1 MSFLEHPWNDKV
13 VCARIIAIIFMY
25 HFLNSVESLYAP
37 YMQHLEPKQLKP
49 LLRRTHS
56 YIGRLLVLLQVDK
69 ITDDVIK
76 TVAHTGSVQT
86 CQIRSQITQEH

>member
-1 MSFLEHPWNDKV
+1 
-13 VCARIIAIIFMY
+13 
-25 HFLNSVESLYAP
+25 
-37 YMQHLEPKQLKP
+37 MQHLEAKQLKP
-49 LLRRTHS
+49 LLRRNHS

-86 CQIRSQITQEH
+86 CQIRSQKTQEHFIEIFALYLSLLFCPKL